1 MFTGITSHAGAL
13 VSAIVVLTGAAILR
27 GGAAAADPNQD
38 DQFLALLEKEDIP
51 ALENVPSLIATA
63 HTICRE
69 LDAGFAVDA
78 VVNDMRNNSVT
89 TPGDTQFPARRIAS
103 TIDRFI
109 TAAVEAYCPYDQGKI
124 ASIMANPAPGSSEP
138 THRVAAYTHNALNS
152 GSGLREPPP
161 ALDMINLPAAWQEPT
176 GTSVVRLP
184 HLMGGGVFVAGR
196 CGDDRSDCEV
206 HGTVLASLIGA
217 IPGEVTPPDPPQIP
231 APPPPTAQILTPP
244 RPIAAPPRSK
254 QPPPPPQQ
262 SPPPPQEP
270 IPPPQQPPPPR
281 QQVEPPAVA
290 PQPGGA
296 AGSGGGDS
304 GGGNGGGGN
313 GGSGGGGPAEPPPMP
328 RMPPGLVRLAP

>member
-51 ALENVPSLIATA
+51 ALENVPALIATA

-89 TPGDTQFPARRIAS
+89 TPSDTQFPDRRITS

-109 TAAVEAYCPYDQGKI
+109 TAAVEAYCPDDQRKI

-138 THRVAAYTHNALNS
+138 THRIAAYTHNAVNS

-161 ALDMINLPAAWQEPT
+161 ALDMINLPAAWQEPR

-196 CGDDRSDCEV
+196 CGDDRSDYDA

-244 RPIAAPPRSK
+244 RPIAAPPPSK

-262 SPPPPQEP
+262 PPPSP
-270 IPPPQQPPPPR
+270 
-281 QQVEPPAVA
+281 QQVEPPTVA

-304 GGGNGGGGN
+304 GGGNGGGGNGGGGN